1 MLENP
6 GDELYFGE
14 VYRTVLQEAWLPEGS
29 EDWQRTGISR
39 RGRRPTQQGLY
50 PHSPTPEQAAIRQ
63 CFHKCVRAWNSLP
76 WDNPNDPPCDAR
88 WGKEYWKKEKDD
100 RGVQCSY
107 FDLFMRY
114 CLKHCI
120 PTTCVMPSAYSLSIS
135 GALMDAK
142 PGETYGIRI
151 SGNCGTVSKVS
162 GPGTFTPPGQ
172 WRAPSSDG
180 EGLLGFKDKN
190 GAQGCLPYSI
200 AEIEFIYSPYNP
212 GSIDCDSECQL
223 SVIGGVP
230 PFSWSSGCNG
240 THFPTAV
247 TQGRTNT
254 LESGDCA
261 RGDGLITVT
270 DKDGRECSG
279 AMSVLC
285 PGHWEYKGSPGV

>member
-1 MLENP
+1 
-6 GDELYFGE
+6 
-14 VYRTVLQEAWLPEGS
+14 
-29 EDWQRTGISR
+29 
-39 RGRRPTQQGLY
+39 
-50 PHSPTPEQAAIRQ
+50 
-63 CFHKCVRAWNSLP
+63 
-76 WDNPNDPPCDAR
+76 
-88 WGKEYWKKEKDD
+88 
-100 RGVQCSY
+100 
-107 FDLFMRY
+107 
-114 CLKHCI
+114 
-120 PTTCVMPSAYSLSIS
+120 MPSAYSLSIS

-285 PGHWEYKGSPGV
+285 PGHWEYKGSPGVIRTGDCGLMWTVADLDLIVDDKRWVMLGSLFGRCSSGGTIEWDGDDPPCGDPRSCAPGSCTTSDWCCDDPPCPGETSYDCYFYYEWECP